1 MATQK
6 ISFPGKKQLNSIEK
20 NFQDS
25 TVQVGLSSFFTR
37 IWSGWKYELAGLVL
51 FACAWAVI
59 TQFIFTRPGL
69 SHFKGFLPGPTLTA
83 MADAF
88 QNSRFWMSVF
98 ASLRRIVV
106 GIAISAVIG
115 LPLGILIG
123 FFTRLRKLT
132 YSPIQFVRMISPL
145 SWMPIALLLFTSF
158 ESAVHFL
165 IVMATICPIILNT
178 AIGVMDINP
187 QWIKM
192 ALNQGANN
200 VQLIQTIVIP
210 YSIPHMMTSIRL
222 ALGIA
227 WIVLVPAEFLGVSS
241 GLGYLIN
248 DARDTMEY
256 DKLMA
261 VIIAIGMLGF
271 ILDRVFQKL
280 QHRFS
285 WSWSDDV

>member
-1 MATQK
+1 MK
-6 ISFPGKKQLNSIEK
+6 SIEK
-20 NFQDS
+20 KNQDRA
-25 TVQVGLSSFFTR
+25 VQVGLSSFVAR
-37 IWSGWKYELAGLVL
+37 VWSGWKYELAGLVM
-51 FACAWAVI
+51 FAFAWAAV
-59 TQFIFTRPGL
+59 TQFVFTRPEL
-69 SHFKGFLPGPTLTA
+69 YHFKGFLPGPTLSA
-83 MADAF
+83 LADAF
-88 QNSRFWMSVF
+88 QHPKFWVSVF
-98 ASLRRIVV
+98 ASLRRIVL

-115 LPLGILIG
+115 LPLGVLIG

-145 SWMPIALLLFTSF
+145 SWMPLALLLFSSF

-261 VIIAIGMLGF
+261 VIIAIGILGF

-285 WSWSDDV
+285 WAWAGDA

>member
-1 MATQK
+1 MKST
-6 ISFPGKKQLNSIEK
+6 EK
-20 NFQDS
+20 NPLNS
-25 TVQVGLSSFFTR
+25 TVQFEFSSFFTR
-37 IWSGWKYELAGLVL
+37 VWSGWKYELTGLVL
-51 FACAWAVI
+51 FAFAWAAV
-59 TQFIFTRPGL
+59 TQFVFTRPEL
-69 SHFKGFLPGPTLTA
+69 YHFKGFLPGPTLEA
-83 MADAF
+83 LADAF
-88 QNSRFWMSVF
+88 QNPKFWMSVF

-106 GIAISAVIG
+106 GIAISAFIG

-178 AIGVMDINP
+178 AIGIMNINP
-187 QWIKM
+187 QWLKM

-200 VQLIQTIVIP
+200 VQLIQTIVLP
-210 YSIPHMMTSIRL
+210 YSIPHMITSIRL

-261 VIIAIGMLGF
+261 VIIAIGILGF

-285 WSWSDDV
+285 WSWAGDV

>member
-1 MATQK
+1 MYL
-6 ISFPGKKQLNSIEK
+6 PGKRLLKSTKKDVRNSA
-20 NFQDS
+20 
-25 TVQVGLSSFFTR
+25 VQFEFSSFFTR
-37 IWSGWKYELAGLVL
+37 RWSGWKYELAGFVL
-51 FACAWAVI
+51 FAFAWAAV
-59 TQFIFTRPGL
+59 TQIVFTRPEL
-69 SHFKGFLPGPTLTA
+69 YHFKGFLPGPTLA
-83 MADAF
+83 ALADAF
-88 QNSRFWMSVF
+88 QNSKFWMSVF

-106 GIAISAVIG
+106 GIAISAFIG
-115 LPLGILIG
+115 LPLGVLIG

-165 IVMATICPIILNT
+165 IIMATICPIILNT
-178 AIGVMDINP
+178 AIGVMNINP
-187 QWIKM
+187 QWLKM

-200 VQLIQTIVIP
+200 IQLIQTIVLP
-210 YSIPHMMTSIRL
+210 YSIPHMITSIRL

-261 VIIAIGMLGF
+261 IIIAIGILGF
-271 ILDRVFQKL
+271 ILDRIFQKL
-280 QHRFS
+280 QHRLGPWKF
-285 WSWSDDV
+285 

>member
-1 MATQK
+1 LK
-6 ISFPGKKQLNSIEK
+6 LNKKNSR
-20 NFQDS
+20 S
-25 TVQVGLSSFFTR
+25 RAVQFEFSSFFTR
-37 IWSGWKYELAGLVL
+37 VWSGWKYELAGLVL
-51 FACAWAVI
+51 FAFAWAAV
-59 TQFIFTRPGL
+59 TQFVFTRPEL
-69 SHFKGFLPGPTLTA
+69 YHFKGFLPGPTLA
-83 MADAF
+83 ALADAF
-88 QNSRFWMSVF
+88 QNSKFWMSVF

-106 GIAISAVIG
+106 GIAISAFIG
-115 LPLGILIG
+115 LPLGVMIG

-145 SWMPIALLLFTSF
+145 SWMPIALLLFSSF

-178 AIGVMDINP
+178 AIGVMNINP
-187 QWIKM
+187 QWLKM
-192 ALNQGANN
+192 ALNQGADN
-200 VQLIQTIVIP
+200 VQLIQTIVLP
-210 YSIPHMMTSIRL
+210 YSIPQMITSIRL

-261 VIIAIGMLGF
+261 IIIAIGILGF

-280 QHRFS
+280 QHKFS
-285 WSWSDDV
+285 CSWAGSF

>member
-1 MATQK
+1 MRSTEQ
-6 ISFPGKKQLNSIEK
+6 NSR
-20 NFQDS
+20 DRA
-25 TVQVGLSSFFTR
+25 VQVAVSSFF
-37 IWSGWKYELAGLVL
+37 IQAWSDWKYELAGLVL
-51 FACAWAVI
+51 FAFVWAAV
-59 TQFIFTRPGL
+59 TQFIFTRPEL
-69 SHFKGFLPGPTLTA
+69 YHFKGFLPGPTLA
-83 MADAF
+83 ALVDAF
-88 QNSRFWMSVF
+88 QTSKFWMSVF

-106 GIAISAVIG
+106 GIAISAFIG
-115 LPLGILIG
+115 LPLGVLIG

-165 IVMATICPIILNT
+165 IIMATICPIIQNT

-187 QWIKM
+187 QWLKM

-200 VQLIQTIVIP
+200 VQLIQTIVLP
-210 YSIPHMMTSIRL
+210 YSIPHMITSIRL

-261 VIIAIGMLGF
+261 IIIAIGMLGF
-271 ILDRVFQKL
+271 ILDRIFQKL
-280 QHRFS
+280 QYRFS
-285 WSWSDDV
+285 RSWAGDV

>member
-1 MATQK
+1 MK
-6 ISFPGKKQLNSIEK
+6 SIEK
-20 NFQDS
+20 TVKDRS
-25 TVQVGLSSFFTR
+25 VQVGLSSFFTQV
-37 IWSGWKYELAGLVL
+37 WSGWKYELAGLVI
-51 FACAWAVI
+51 FAFSWAAV
-59 TQFIFTRPGL
+59 TQFVFTRPEFY
-69 SHFKGFLPGPTLTA
+69 HFKGFLPGPTLA
-83 MADAF
+83 ALADAF
-88 QNSRFWMSVF
+88 QTPKFWVSIF

-106 GIAISAVIG
+106 GITISAFIG

-178 AIGVMDINP
+178 AIGVININP

-192 ALNQGANN
+192 ALNQGADN

-210 YSIPHMMTSIRL
+210 YSIPHMVTSIRL
-222 ALGIA
+222 AMGIA

-256 DKLMA
+256 DKLIA
-261 VIIAIGMLGF
+261 VIIAIGILGF
-271 ILDRVFQKL
+271 ILDRILQKL

-285 WSWSDDV
+285 WSWAGNV

>member
-1 MATQK
+1 MKSTDQ
-6 ISFPGKKQLNSIEK
+6 NSNRDIR
-20 NFQDS
+20 
-25 TVQVGLSSFFTR
+25 QVGITPFFSR
-37 IWSGWKYELAGLVL
+37 MRLGWKFELIGLAL
-51 FACAWAVI
+51 FALAWVCL
-59 TQFIFTRPGL
+59 THLFFNQPQV
-69 SHFKGFLPGPTLTA
+69 SHFKGFLPGPTLA
-83 MADAF
+83 ALWDAF
-88 QNSRFWMSVF
+88 QDSRFWLSVF
-98 ASLRRIVV
+98 ASLKRILV
-106 GIAISAVIG
+106 GISLAALIG

-123 FFTRLRKLT
+123 FFPLLRGLS

-158 ESAVHFL
+158 ESAVYFL

-178 AIGVMDINP
+178 AMGVTDINP

-200 VQLIQTIVIP
+200 IQLIRTIVIP
-210 YSIPHMMTSIRL
+210 YSVPHMMTSLRL
-222 ALGIA
+222 ALGVA

-261 VIIAIGMLGF
+261 MIIAIGILGF
-271 ILDRVFQKL
+271 ILDRIFQKL
-280 QHRFS
+280 QQMFS
-285 WSWSDDV
+285 WSWQE

>member
-1 MATQK
+1 MRSTEQ
-6 ISFPGKKQLNSIEK
+6 NSR
-20 NFQDS
+20 DRA
-25 TVQVGLSSFFTR
+25 VQVALSSFFTQA
-37 IWSGWKYELAGLVL
+37 WSDWKYELAGLVL
-51 FACAWAVI
+51 FAFAWAAV
-59 TQFIFTRPGL
+59 TQFIFTRPEL
-69 SHFKGFLPGPTLTA
+69 YHFKGFLPGPTLA
-83 MADAF
+83 ALVDAF
-88 QNSRFWMSVF
+88 QNSKFWISVF
-98 ASLRRIVV
+98 ASLRRIVA
-106 GIAISAVIG
+106 GIAISAFIG
-115 LPLGILIG
+115 LPLGVLIG

-165 IVMATICPIILNT
+165 IVMATICPIIQNT
-178 AIGVMDINP
+178 AIGVMEINP
-187 QWIKM
+187 QWLKM

-200 VQLIQTIVIP
+200 VQLIQTIVLP
-210 YSIPHMMTSIRL
+210 YSIPHMITSIRL

-261 VIIAIGMLGF
+261 IIIAIGILGF
-271 ILDRVFQKL
+271 ILDRIFQKL
-280 QHRFS
+280 QYRFS
-285 WSWSDDV
+285 WSWAGDV

>member
-1 MATQK
+1 MRSTEQ
-6 ISFPGKKQLNSIEK
+6 NS
-20 NFQDS
+20 QDRA
-25 TVQVGLSSFFTR
+25 VQVAVSSFF
-37 IWSGWKYELAGLVL
+37 IQAWSDWKYELAGLVL
-51 FACAWAVI
+51 FAFAWAAV
-59 TQFIFTRPGL
+59 TQFIFTRPEL
-69 SHFKGFLPGPTLTA
+69 YHFKGFLPGPTLA
-83 MADAF
+83 ALVDAF
-88 QNSRFWMSVF
+88 QNSKFWMSVF

-106 GIAISAVIG
+106 GIAISAFIG
-115 LPLGILIG
+115 LPLGVLIG

-165 IVMATICPIILNT
+165 IIMATICPIIQNT

-187 QWIKM
+187 QWLKM

-200 VQLIQTIVIP
+200 VQLIQTIVLP
-210 YSIPHMMTSIRL
+210 YSIPHMITSIRL

-261 VIIAIGMLGF
+261 IIIAIGMLGF
-271 ILDRVFQKL
+271 ILDRIFQKL
-280 QHRFS
+280 QYRFS
-285 WSWSDDV
+285 WSWAGDV